1 MPGGSLSTWVTVL
14 WAAATT
20 VFAALLV
27 YSKLIGRE
35 EEDQLFLDASES
47 KLEAEKT
54 LIVSRLNRVAPYT
67 RAFGFASLALLLVM
81 FGFWLYDGY
90 VTFKNP
96 AAP

>member
-1 MPGGSLSTWVTVL
+1 MPGSLSTWVTVL

-47 KLEAEKT
+47 KLEEEKT

-67 RAFGFASLALLLVM
+67 RVFGFASLALLLVM
-81 FGFWLYDGY
+81 FGFWIYDGC

>member
-1 MPGGSLSTWVTVL
+1 MPGGSVSTWVTVL

-20 VFAALLV
+20 IFVALLV

-67 RAFGFASLALLLVM
+67 RAFGFISLALLLVM
-81 FGFWLYDGY
+81 FGFWIYDGY
-90 VTFKNP
+90 MTFKNP